1 MTRTVPTASEDMGL
15 IDIAITRQ
23 KTAYYILKCC
33 KDTGDMHALSSL
45 PDCNF
50 TIYGVFGNIFP
61 YHVPLVIRGDPVV
74 TTLGI
79 IMLS

>member
-1 MTRTVPTASEDMGL
+1 MICKQMVCLVTQLVPAASEDMRL
-15 IDIAITRQ
+15 IDIAISKQ

-50 TIYGVFGNIFP
+50 TIIIWSFWGNIIQ
-61 YHVPLVIRGDPVV
+61 Y
-74 TTLGI
+74 
-79 IMLS
+79 